1 MLHLI
6 KYRFF
11 SVLRE
16 KTTMFWGFV
25 FPLILCTLFYVTFG
39 DIDNTLDCINTAAVV
54 RNDTTEAK
62 AFEVFLK
69 AVEDS
74 GEDLFAVEWMEEKE
88 AKEKL
93 EDGKI
98 SGVFYVDTE
107 PELFVAGSGME
118 ESVLQAVLESYMGR
132 CQVIQDVLREKP
144 EELFG
149 LFGKADTD
157 AIYSEISD
165 KISSQ
170 AIQEEYVTE
179 TSLGGKKTDGM
190 IQYFFSLIGMTC
202 MFGCFLGFDSVMTLQ
217 ANISPVG
224 ARRCVGSVSKFRLLM
239 IDFIL
244 ICIVNYVET
253 IVLFVYMT
261 KVLKLD
267 MANEWGKNLLI
278 AFLGCLVG
286 VAMGILVGSIGKW
299 KEGTKIAVM
308 LSVSLGSSFLS
319 GLMVSGIK
327 GLIEEKCPII
337 NRINP
342 ASLISDAFY
351 SVAIYQDGS
360 RYVRDVVTM
369 AVLAVIFL
377 AGSFLMVRRVRYDS
391 I

>member
-267 MANEWGKNLLI
+267 MGNEWGKNLLI

-342 ASLISDAFY
+342 ASLMSDAFY

>member
-224 ARRCVGSVSKFRLLM
+224 ARRCVGSVSRFRLLM

-267 MANEWGKNLLI
+267 MGNEWGKNLLI

>member
-11 SVLRE
+11 SILRE

-62 AFEVFLK
+62 AFEAFLK
-69 AVEDS
+69 VVEDS

-93 EDGKI
+93 KDGKI
-98 SGVFYVDTE
+98 SGIFYVDTE
-107 PELFVAGSGME
+107 PGLFVAGSGME

-267 MANEWGKNLLI
+267 MGNEWGKNLLI

-319 GLMVSGIK
+319 GLMISGIK

-377 AGSFLMVRRVRYDS
+377 VGSFLMVRRVRYDS

>member
-11 SVLRE
+11 SILRE

-39 DIDNTLDCINTAAVV
+39 DIDNTLECINTAAVV

-62 AFEVFLK
+62 AFEAFLK
-69 AVEDS
+69 VVEDS

-93 EDGKI
+93 KDGKI
-98 SGVFYVDTE
+98 SGIFYVDTE
-107 PELFVAGSGME
+107 PGLFVAGSGME

-267 MANEWGKNLLI
+267 MGNEWGKNLLI

-319 GLMVSGIK
+319 GLMISGIK

-377 AGSFLMVRRVRYDS
+377 VGSFLMVRRVRYDS

>member
-179 TSLGGKKTDGM
+179 TSLGEKKTDGM

-267 MANEWGKNLLI
+267 MGNEWGKNLLI

>member
-1 MLHLI
+1 MLYLI

-11 SVLRE
+11 SILRE

-39 DIDNTLDCINTAAVV
+39 DIDNTLECINTAAVV

-62 AFEVFLK
+62 AFEAFLK
-69 AVEDS
+69 VVEDS

-93 EDGKI
+93 KDGKI
-98 SGVFYVDTE
+98 SGIFYVDTE
-107 PELFVAGSGME
+107 PGLFVAGSGME

-267 MANEWGKNLLI
+267 MGNEWGKNLLI

-319 GLMVSGIK
+319 GLMISGIK

-377 AGSFLMVRRVRYDS
+377 VGSFLMVRRVRYDS

>member
-93 EDGKI
+93 EDGEI

-267 MANEWGKNLLI
+267 MGNEWGKNLLI

>member
-62 AFEVFLK
+62 AFEAFLK

-224 ARRCVGSVSKFRLLM
+224 ARRCVGSISKFRLLM

-267 MANEWGKNLLI
+267 MGNEWGKNLLI

>member
-267 MANEWGKNLLI
+267 IGNEWGKNLLI

>member
-11 SVLRE
+11 SILRE

-39 DIDNTLDCINTAAVV
+39 DIDSTLECINTAAVV

-62 AFEVFLK
+62 AFEAFLK
-69 AVEDS
+69 VVEDS

-93 EDGKI
+93 KDGKI
-98 SGVFYVDTE
+98 SGIFYVDTE
-107 PELFVAGSGME
+107 PELFVAGSGIE

-144 EELFG
+144 EELLNLAG
-149 LFGKADTD
+149 QADTD
-157 AIYSEISD
+157 DIYSEISD

-170 AIQEEYVTE
+170 AMQEEFVEE

-224 ARRCVGSVSKFRLLM
+224 ARRCVGAVSKFRLLI

-244 ICIVNYVET
+244 ICLVNYAET
-253 IVLFVYMT
+253 LVLFAYMA

-267 MANEWGKNLLI
+267 LGNDWGKNLLI

-286 VAMGILVGSIGKW
+286 VALGILVGSIGKW

-319 GLMVSGIK
+319 GLMISGIK
-327 GLIEEKCPII
+327 GLIEERCPII

-360 RYVRDVVTM
+360 RYIRDVVTM

>member
-267 MANEWGKNLLI
+267 MGNEWGKNLLI

>member
-190 IQYFFSLIGMTC
+190 IRYFFSLIGMTC

-267 MANEWGKNLLI
+267 MGNEWGKNLLI

>member
-267 MANEWGKNLLI
+267 MGNEWGKNLLI

-319 GLMVSGIK
+319 GLIDRK
-327 GLIEEKCPII
+327 
-337 NRINP
+337 
-342 ASLISDAFY
+342 
-351 SVAIYQDGS
+351 SV
-360 RYVRDVVTM
+360 V
-369 AVLAVIFL
+369 
-377 AGSFLMVRRVRYDS
+377 
-391 I
+391 

>member
-39 DIDNTLDCINTAAVV
+39 DIDNTLNCINTAAVV

-239 IDFIL
+239 IL
-244 ICIVNYVET
+244 YVQVT
-253 IVLFVYMT
+253 
-261 KVLKLD
+261 
-267 MANEWGKNLLI
+267 AP
-278 AFLGCLVG
+278 A
-286 VAMGILVGSIGKW
+286 
-299 KEGTKIAVM
+299 AV
-308 LSVSLGSSFLS
+308 SS
-319 GLMVSGIK
+319 
-327 GLIEEKCPII
+327 
-337 NRINP
+337 
-342 ASLISDAFY
+342 
-351 SVAIYQDGS
+351 S
-360 RYVRDVVTM
+360 RRTPP
-369 AVLAVIFL
+369 
-377 AGSFLMVRRVRYDS
+377 G
-391 I
+391 

>member
-11 SVLRE
+11 SILRE

-39 DIDNTLDCINTAAVV
+39 DIDNTLECINTAAVV

-62 AFEVFLK
+62 AFEAFLK
-69 AVEDS
+69 VVEDS

-93 EDGKI
+93 KDGKI
-98 SGVFYVDTE
+98 SGIFYVDTE
-107 PELFVAGSGME
+107 PGLFVAGSGME

-267 MANEWGKNLLI
+267 MGNEWGKNLLI

>member
-144 EELFG
+144 EQLFG

-267 MANEWGKNLLI
+267 MGNEWGKNLLI

>member
-1 MLHLI
+1 MHLA

-11 SVLRE
+11 SIVRE

-25 FPLILCTLFYVTFG
+25 FPLILCTLFYITFG
-39 DIDNTLDCINTAAVV
+39 DIDHSLACIDTAAVV
-54 RNDTTEAK
+54 RSETAEAK
-62 AFEVFLK
+62 AFETFLG
-69 AVEDS
+69 AMEDS
-74 GEDLFAVEWMEEKE
+74 GEELLSVEWMTEKE

-93 EDGKI
+93 KDGKI
-98 SGVFYVDTE
+98 SGIYYVDTE
-107 PELFVAGSGME
+107 PELFVAGSGIE

-132 CQVIQDVLREKP
+132 YRMIQDVIREKP
-144 EELFG
+144 EKLASLFEQ
-149 LFGKADTD
+149 AD
-157 AIYSEISD
+157 AEAVYAEISD
-165 KISSQ
+165 KMSTE
-170 AIQEEYVTE
+170 AMQEQYVVE

-202 MFGCFLGFDSVMTLQ
+202 MFGCFLGFDSVVTLQ
-217 ANISPVG
+217 ANISAVG
-224 ARRCVGSVSKFRLLM
+224 ARRCVGAVKKFQLLM
-239 IDFIL
+239 TDFVL
-244 ICIVNYVET
+244 ICIVNFAET

-267 MANEWGKNLLI
+267 MGEQWGKNLLI

-299 KEGTKIAVM
+299 KEGTKIGIL

-319 GLMVSGIK
+319 GLMISGIK
-327 GLIEEKCPII
+327 GLIEENCPII

-351 SVAIYQDGS
+351 SVAIYQDGD
-360 RYVRDVVTM
+360 RYLRDVVTM
-369 AVLAVIFL
+369 AVLAVVFL
-377 AGSFLMVRRVRYDS
+377 TGSFLIVRRVRYDS

>member
-224 ARRCVGSVSKFRLLM
+224 ARRCVGSISKFRLLM

-267 MANEWGKNLLI
+267 MGNEWGKNLLI

>member
-11 SVLRE
+11 SILRE

-39 DIDNTLDCINTAAVV
+39 DIDNTLECINTAAVV

-267 MANEWGKNLLI
+267 MGNEWGKNLLI

>member
-267 MANEWGKNLLI
+267 MGNEWGKNLLI

-319 GLMVSGIK
+319 GLKVRGIK

>member
-1 MLHLI
+1 MLYLI

-16 KTTMFWGFV
+16 KTTMFWGFA

-62 AFEVFLK
+62 AFEAFLK

-267 MANEWGKNLLI
+267 MGNEWGKNLLI

-377 AGSFLMVRRVRYDS
+377 AGSFLVVRRVRYDS

>member
-144 EELFG
+144 EELFS

-267 MANEWGKNLLI
+267 MGNEWGKNLLI

>member
-11 SVLRE
+11 SILRE
-16 KTTMFWGFV
+16 ETTMFWGFV

-39 DIDNTLDCINTAAVV
+39 DIDNTLECINTAAVV

-62 AFEVFLK
+62 AFEAFLK

-93 EDGKI
+93 KDGKI
-98 SGVFYVDTE
+98 SGIFYVDTE
-107 PELFVAGSGME
+107 PGLFVAGSGME

-267 MANEWGKNLLI
+267 MGNEWGKNLLI

-319 GLMVSGIK
+319 GLMISGIK

-377 AGSFLMVRRVRYDS
+377 VGSFLMVRRVRYDS